1 MPCGWWVKSF
11 MSESADNYLSSG
23 GVRTDLDVLSKQTQ
37 FALRKQQSAAKEAL
51 YLNSYGREFGSQM
64 TYSVGC
70 SYAAGLGLGGVW
82 GLMEGVRRGG
92 ETSKLLVN
100 SLVNGA
106 ATRGPFLANQFAIM
120 TMFYVTNYNLISWM
134 RSSDSSNSVNSAINA
149 ASAGGISGLLFKSAS
164 GNMPLAGRYALAGAS
179 VFAGIDYLLKH
190 SRLV

>member
-1 MPCGWWVKSF
+1 
-11 MSESADNYLSSG
+11 MSDSADSYLSSG
-23 GVRTDLDVLSKQTQ
+23 GVQTNLEVLAKQPQ
-37 FALRKQQSAAKEAL
+37 LALKKQQSAAKEAL

-82 GLMEGVRRGG
+82 GLMEGARRGG

-120 TMFYVTNYNLISWM
+120 TMFYVTNYNIISWM
-134 RSSDSSNSVNSAINA
+134 RPADSANPLDSAVNA
-149 ASAGGISGLLFKSAS
+149 ASAGGLSGLLFKSAS
-164 GNMPLAGRYALAGAS
+164 GNVPLAGRYALAGAS
-179 VFAGIDYLLKH
+179 VFAGIDYILKH
-190 SRLV
+190 SRLL